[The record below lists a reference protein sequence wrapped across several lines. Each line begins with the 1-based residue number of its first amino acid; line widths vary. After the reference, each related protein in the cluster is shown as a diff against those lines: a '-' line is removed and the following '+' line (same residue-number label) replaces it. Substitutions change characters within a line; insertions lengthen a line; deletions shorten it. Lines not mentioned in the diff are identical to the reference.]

1 MNNKGQR
8 KVIISFEEVHFLKL
22 IKQNFLTAGEICSP
36 SRREFCFH
44 FPTQSTELCSP
55 NLGIYTEPY

>member
-8 KVIISFEEVHFLKL
+8 KVIISFEELHFLKL
-22 IKQNFLTAGEICSP
+22 IKQNFLTTGEIYSP

-44 FPTQSTELCSP
+44 FSTQTTEWCSP
-55 NLGIYTEPY
+55 NLDIYTEPY